1 MVFFNI
7 CTSIYVP
14 LTDEGTDANET
25 EVLFFVA
32 GPRGQADDG
41 MDVYDIIVHPTVAV
55 KSKAAH
61 AAVYKRKVNIAS
73 ISRLYTFTSLISR
86 IIILPSCVDL

>member
-1 MVFFNI
+1 M
-7 CTSIYVP
+7 P
-14 LTDEGTDANET
+14 LIDEGTDVNET
-25 EVLFFVA
+25 EMLFFVA

-61 AAVYKRKVNIAS
+61 AAVYKRKVKNCFFFIPS
-73 ISRLYTFTSLISR
+73 LRPSRLRTTKLYVV
-86 IIILPSCVDL
+86 ILSSCEDL